1 MKNIKEQKQKFL
13 RWFYG
18 TICLGTVA
26 FVFQACYGMDRDY
39 GYDVRIQGIVKSK
52 TTGQPIKGIKVSI
65 ENIFQYDLTDDEG
78 QFTTYVPMNSA
89 YKLKFEDIDSIDNG
103 EFIPKDTV
111 LTNITD
117 KSIFLN
123 ISLDEK

>member
-1 MKNIKEQKQKFL
+1 MKSIKERKQKFL
-13 RWFYG
+13 RWIYG

-26 FVFQACYGMDRDY
+26 FIFQACYGMDGDY
-39 GYDVRIQGIVKSK
+39 RMDVRIQGIVKSK
-52 TTGQPIKGIKVSI
+52 TTNQPIKGIKVSV
-65 ENIFQYDLTDDEG
+65 ENLFQYELTDDEG
-78 QFTTYVPMNSA
+78 KFATYVPIDSI

-103 EFIPKDTV
+103 KFFTKDTV
-111 LTNITD
+111 LRNITD